1 MMHKDLISPLSTE
14 VVFNRPNQPIITD
27 EYLSRDWSSSRPPH
41 SERSSAMWE
50 PMTVVVV
57 GDDVPTELI
66 RQVYEAMKSTG
77 GVDAPC
83 GLLGWLNEEPQRW
96 NLRCRVLADEIV
108 KILGLR
114 TQQLAMTCTAAYL
127 EIYEQSLL
135 DVDAIIEMLAY
146 VPSLNYLILTDYLG
160 GQ

>member
-1 MMHKDLISPLSTE
+1 M
-14 VVFNRPNQPIITD
+14 FNRPSQLIITD
-27 EYLSRDWSSSRPPH
+27 EYLSRDWASSQPPH
-41 SERSSAMWE
+41 GERGRTMWDT
-50 PMTVVVV
+50 MTVVVV

-66 RQVYEAMKSTG
+66 RQIYETMKSTG
-77 GVDAPC
+77 GIDAPC

-114 TQQLAMTCTAAYL
+114 TQQLAMTHIAAYR
-127 EIYEQSLL
+127 EIYQQSLR
-135 DVDAIIEMLAY
+135 DVDAIIDMLTY
-146 VPSLNYLILTDYLG
+146 VPSLNYLIPTDHWG